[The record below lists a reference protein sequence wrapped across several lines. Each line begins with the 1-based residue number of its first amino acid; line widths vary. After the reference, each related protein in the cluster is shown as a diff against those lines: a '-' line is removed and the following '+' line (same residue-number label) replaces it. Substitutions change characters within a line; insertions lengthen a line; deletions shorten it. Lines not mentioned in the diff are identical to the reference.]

1 MVKIIILGDLQLVS
15 PSEPMEELRVKRRHF
30 AESWPS
36 FQDIVAKVRAE
47 APDLVVCVGDLVDWY
62 SETNRDFVVELMGQ
76 LNVRWEAT
84 PGNHD
89 FSMYE
94 WNDAKQNYDYWKNG
108 ERWLEA
114 DQGWKERGVILDNR
128 VIDTGATRLILMNS
142 AFSDCPPG
150 TREWLTEAVDSDS
163 TNILITH
170 VPIDIQ
176 QVRDYI
182 ASIDPGRKIADY
194 LHSHDPQLYEESV
207 KGKVA
212 DVYSGHLH
220 LPGAVTVEGT
230 HMHLLGLST
239 VSKIKFYPGMGAIE
253 IIHVK

>member
-1 MVKIIILGDLQLVS
+1 MKLIILGDLQLVS
-15 PSEPMEELRVKRRHF
+15 PEEPMEELRIKRRHF
-30 AESWPS
+30 ADAWPS
-36 FQDIVAKVRAE
+36 FQDIVTKVRAE

-62 SETNRDFVVELMGQ
+62 SETNRDFAVELMGQ

-94 WNDAKQNYDYWKNG
+94 WNEEKQNYDDWKNG

-114 DQGWKERGVILDNR
+114 DKGWKEAGVNLDNR

-142 AFSDCPPG
+142 AFSDILPG
-150 TREWLTEAVDSDS
+150 TREWLAEAVDSDRA
-163 TNILITH
+163 NILITH
-170 VPIDIQ
+170 VPIDIPP
-176 QVRDYI
+176 VRDYI
-182 ASIDPGRKIADY
+182 ASIDPRRKIGDY
-194 LHSHDPQLYEESV
+194 LHSHVPELYEESI
-207 KGKVA
+207 KGKVR
-212 DVYSGHLH
+212 DVYTGHLH

-230 HMHLLGLST
+230 HMHLLSLSI
-239 VSKIKFYPGMGAIE
+239 VSQIKYYPGMGTME